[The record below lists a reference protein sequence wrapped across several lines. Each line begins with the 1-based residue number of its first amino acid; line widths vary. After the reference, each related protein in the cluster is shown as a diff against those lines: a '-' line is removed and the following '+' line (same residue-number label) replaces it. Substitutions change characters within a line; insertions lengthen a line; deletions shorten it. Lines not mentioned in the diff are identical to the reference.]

1 MNNVA
6 SKNKGKLPL
15 YLKIGFFAA
24 LFVVL
29 VAANYFID
37 PGNIFHAASP
47 DSAEMRAIAIV
58 KGGENAENL
67 DNFNER
73 LVKRMLAIEGGSFD
87 TVVLGSSRAALITKQ
102 MTGED
107 SFFNFSIS
115 GASLEEIVGIFGVY
129 EQNHGL
135 PKRVIISMDPWYLN
149 DNFKSERFEKSLGDG
164 YYHVLTDL
172 LGFESADRSLL
183 SIGALY
189 RDPHSKISLFDLGA
203 GTVSELF
210 SVTYFQSAV
219 QSLFSDNRGKSGA
232 VTATSADDDVL
243 GILRKDGSYSYPESY
258 RNADL
263 LTTDE
268 RAKTQLPSKILG
280 LKGFDKAY
288 GNNFDVLSKFVKYL
302 KSKGV
307 RVDIILPPLNP
318 LIWNAIKNNHSDTG
332 FFFAQEA
339 FEKIAEEAGAN
350 ICGTFDPAAANV
362 KADDFYDGYHFK
374 PYVADDL
381 VKMLPQEKE

>member
-210 SVTYFQSAV
+210 SVTYF
-219 QSLFSDNRGKSGA
+219 
-232 VTATSADDDVL
+232 
-243 GILRKDGSYSYPESY
+243 
-258 RNADL
+258 
-263 LTTDE
+263 
-268 RAKTQLPSKILG
+268 
-280 LKGFDKAY
+280 
-288 GNNFDVLSKFVKYL
+288 
-302 KSKGV
+302 
-307 RVDIILPPLNP
+307 
-318 LIWNAIKNNHSDTG
+318 
-332 FFFAQEA
+332 
-339 FEKIAEEAGAN
+339 
-350 ICGTFDPAAANV
+350 
-362 KADDFYDGYHFK
+362 
-374 PYVADDL
+374 
-381 VKMLPQEKE
+381 